1 MDELNA
7 LLSPLPGYG
16 LLTEQM
22 KQRALAGALV
32 PDSFGIWPGQPGYET
47 TYDPYFA
54 ALGLLGYLM
63 AQPVL
68 RQTSSEGTSVAVDA
82 PDWGALSTYFRSMSP
97 ICAAT
102 GNGVLNRVAIPDVPH
117 VYRTNMNHGGE
128 RYGDID
134 TDMG

>member
-7 LLSPLPGYG
+7 LLSPLPGYK

-22 KQRALAGALV
+22 KQRALDGALV

-54 ALGLLGYLM
+54 ALSLLGYLM

-82 PDWGALSTYFRSMSP
+82 PDWSALSTYFRSMSP

-102 GNGVLNRVAIPDVPH
+102 GNGVLQRVAIPDVPH
-117 VYRTNMNHGGE
+117 VYKRNMNYGGE
-128 RYGDID
+128 QYGDVD
-134 TDMG
+134 TDLG